1 MTRMK
6 GTFITIATPFHV
18 AVHALASPSNMSAR
32 FCSLVLDLMSII
44 PLIAW
49 AVVAVISIPTYAAL
63 GWYAPVACAVYTAII
78 CLVGGIVLWRRS
90 HVVRSGLVYLVMKEP
105 GIPEKPP
112 SKTAERVQVIVASFA
127 LVVTL
132 VWAVLSLV
140 GMIQVISA
148 RRTLVV
154 GNSTGIPCLGICSE
168 CPVDPYCRTWTAAV
182 QAEKPLTS
190 LCAPPESPAEHTN
203 STFSCAADFGWMLVT
218 AAITF
223 VWLLFVC
230 CRKPP
235 GPKVDPTAG
244 GKEMQGVAQGTA

>member
-154 GNSTGIPCLGICSE
+154 DLTNSTGWPCEGICSN
-168 CPVDPYCRTWTAAV
+168 CTIDPY
-182 QAEKPLTS
+182 
-190 LCAPPESPAEHTN
+190 
-203 STFSCAADFGWMLVT
+203 
-218 AAITF
+218 
-223 VWLLFVC
+223 
-230 CRKPP
+230 
-235 GPKVDPTAG
+235 
-244 GKEMQGVAQGTA
+244 